1 MQFHTPFEVGMSALP
16 LFFFLFFFLIF
27 YIVFISCC
35 SGFFFFLV
43 FFLCTAG
50 LEQTV
55 VCTCSL
61 LPGEGATVCSPGPNV
76 HVLVSKICNNL
87 LHQVHVFT

>member
-1 MQFHTPFEVGMSALP
+1 MLKKKNIWLI
-16 LFFFLFFFLIF
+16 LFF
-27 YIVFISCC
+27 
-35 SGFFFFLV
+35 

-61 LPGEGATVCSPGPNV
+61 RPGEGATVCSPGPIV